1 MTRATTRQ
9 TSAAHDGT
17 ADRRLLASWTTER
30 KAGRHLVVGV
40 AHEVEAAHGED
51 DLLVRLVDVDEVR
64 RARVADLLVGSP
76 LEDALGVDVEV
87 AVLRRRELGAGEL
100 VVVVREHGAAEA
112 RDGLELV
119 GGRRRP
125 RLAVVGADVG
135 EPLPRPPRAAKAH
148 HPLEPATHR
157 HGRSPRPARARLPR
171 DLGFW
176 CGGGCLRSAS
186 GLFSAVCRSPARFPP
201 PPAADG
207 SCGSGLGFGRVVY
220 IKYIFQAC
228 FFRNARARR
237 AGVGGR
243 AGLVGARRSLCFF
256 CLAGCAVPAVCAAP
270 QHTRHTCTASAT
282 GRSSQLRFPSWCF
295 RTTAVTTHAAGSC

>member
-1 MTRATTRQ
+1 MAGEDELVLGPVTAQQVPQRLRLPLQDEFGGLEQAVVHV
-9 TSAAHDGT
+9 AAVEH
-17 ADRRLLASWTTER
+17 LHPELVVHE
-30 KAGRHLVVGV
+30 HLVVGV

-100 VVVVREHGAAEA
+100 LVVVREHGAAEA

-157 HGRSPRPARARLPR
+157 HGRSPRPACARLPR

-176 CGGGCLRSAS
+176 CGGGCLRSAP
-186 GLFSAVCRSPARFPP
+186 GLFSAV
-201 PPAADG
+201 G
-207 SCGSGLGFGRVVY
+207 SRPLLCGLPVAGSVPSASGGRCGSGLGVGRIV
-220 IKYIFQAC
+220 
-228 FFRNARARR
+228 
-237 AGVGGR
+237 
-243 AGLVGARRSLCFF
+243 
-256 CLAGCAVPAVCAAP
+256 
-270 QHTRHTCTASAT
+270 
-282 GRSSQLRFPSWCF
+282 
-295 RTTAVTTHAAGSC
+295 